1 MNEVRLP
8 PWLGGIEV
16 GEALEIGWMLEIPRR
31 FAKIEDALFAVLA
44 QVATSEGR
52 SDHLCVTSSKLS
64 MFHAKLARE
73 FAEFSGNSTPIG
85 LNLPDAGRPRLDD
98 SIRAIGRITD
108 LDDLEILGVLDG
120 VVNPT
125 LAAALAQIGELSAP
139 AAGGNLVWLCRSARH
154 NYQECMA
161 LTDGY
166 RRNLNSAI
174 LEGFCAL
181 SGGIGL

>member
-44 QVATSEGR
+44 QVATSESR

-73 FAEFSGNSTPIG
+73 FAEFSGG
-85 LNLPDAGRPRLDD
+85 
-98 SIRAIGRITD
+98 
-108 LDDLEILGVLDG
+108 ILASLVL
-120 VVNPT
+120 T
-125 LAAALAQIGELSAP
+125 
-139 AAGGNLVWLCRSARH
+139 
-154 NYQECMA
+154 
-161 LTDGY
+161 
-166 RRNLNSAI
+166 
-174 LEGFCAL
+174 
-181 SGGIGL
+181 